1 MKLAVKVIFCLI
13 ISAIIGVGSALAVVK
28 FRTTQL
34 GTTNGPWQ
42 YNILTGNKDADIYT
56 RAAIARVGLFALE
69 KSESIYFLALRDSA
83 GDRLEDTCRYRIS
96 GSPLTSRW
104 WSVTLY
110 AEDNYLLPNDANVH
124 SVTSTSLELD
134 PDDKFTVNIGPQPTD
149 GNWLPN
155 ENAGKFNLIL
165 RLYNPDASIYNAME
179 TVALPDIEKKGCK

>member
-1 MKLAVKVIFCLI
+1 MKLVIKVIICLI
-13 ISAIIGVGSALAVVK
+13 VSGAIGIGSALVVVK
-28 FRTTQL
+28 FRADQL
-34 GTTNGPWQ
+34 GTANGPWQ

-83 GDRLEDTCRYRIS
+83 GDRLVDTCRYRIS
-96 GSPLTSRW
+96 GSPLASRW

-110 AEDNYLLPNDANVH
+110 AEDNYLLPNDVNVH

-134 PDDKFTVNIGPQPTD
+134 PDDKFTVNIGPQPMD

-165 RLYNPDASIYNAME
+165 RLYNPDASIYNTME
-179 TVALPDIEKKGCK
+179 SVALPDIEKKGCK

>member
-69 KSESIYFLALRDSA
+69 KSESIYFLTLRDSA